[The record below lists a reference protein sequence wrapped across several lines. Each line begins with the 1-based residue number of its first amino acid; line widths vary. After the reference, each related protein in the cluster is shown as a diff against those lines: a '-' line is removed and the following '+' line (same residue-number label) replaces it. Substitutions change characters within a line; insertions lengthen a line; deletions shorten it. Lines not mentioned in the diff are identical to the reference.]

1 MMNLDDAWQA
11 WLQDGTVAS
20 RIPLVE
26 VSTSATEVVFELDE
40 VDYVIRA
47 AQTEQDLPW
56 KFEMSDNGSAQRGS
70 KPVREQR

>member
-1 MMNLDDAWQA
+1 MMNLDDAWQT

-26 VSTSATEVVFELDE
+26 VSVSATEVEFELDE
-40 VDYVIRA
+40 VYYVIRA

-56 KFEMSDNGSAQRGS
+56 RFEMSDNGSAQRGS
-70 KPVREQR
+70 KLVKEQR